1 MRLLSKRV
9 TFLCGLGLVAL
20 AGCSQVENVFSPKEE
35 KILSGDRVSIIELQ
49 KSIMADAAPEGQAP
63 AALPALPA
71 VWQNEFWPQ
80 AGGYPNHSMQH
91 LALKEGALSVAW
103 EVSIGEGSS
112 DEIPLNAQPIVVDG
126 RIFTMDT
133 DSHLRAF
140 DIKNGQQLWQV
151 NVRPDDED
159 DAVIGGGVGFADGVL
174 FATTGYDEV
183 IALNPVNGTIL
194 WRRDI
199 PAAARAAPTIM
210 DGRLY
215 IATLDN
221 RLLALNPA
229 DGALL
234 WEHAGLSESAGL
246 VGAAS
251 PTATRNIVIPAFSS
265 GEITALRVENGSV
278 AWSENLAGVR
288 SIGGISSLSDIKALP
303 VVDNG
308 VVIAFSFSGK
318 MAAID
323 ELSGNRIW
331 QRDIGGSQT
340 PWVAG
345 DYIFALSSDNELM
358 ALNRTSGSILW
369 VTQLDK
375 YTDPDDLQGKILW
388 AGPLLAGGRL
398 ILTGSDGR
406 LVEFNPMTGA
416 ALAQSD
422 LDRAMVIP
430 PIVANGTLYILSE
443 NGMLAALR

>member
-1 MRLLSKRV
+1 
-9 TFLCGLGLVAL
+9 
-20 AGCSQVENVFSPKEE
+20 
-35 KILSGDRVSIIELQ
+35 
-49 KSIMADAAPEGQAP
+49 
-63 AALPALPA
+63 
-71 VWQNEFWPQ
+71 
-80 AGGYPNHSMQH
+80 
-91 LALKEGALSVAW
+91 
-103 EVSIGEGSS
+103 
-112 DEIPLNAQPIVVDG
+112 
-126 RIFTMDT
+126 
-133 DSHLRAF
+133 
-140 DIKNGQQLWQV
+140 
-151 NVRPDDED
+151 VRPDDED

-183 IALNPVNGTIL
+183 IALNPANGTIL

-210 DGRLY
+210 DGRLF

-229 DGALL
+229 DGALF

-406 LVEFNPMTGA
+406 LVEFNPMTGE